1 MPADDAPRTSPKAAP
16 ADHDHGYKLLFAHAE
31 MVRDLLVGFVDEPWV
46 NELQFD
52 TLQRASASDVSHGW
66 RSCGLG
72 TVAEVPEEVRDN
84 APSSSWD
91 AWPQASRAVAPVH
104 QILPARPRS
113 QQARVPGTVIKCLGP
128 IRQPPPA

>member
-52 TLQRASASDVSHGW
+52 TPQRVSAGYVSDD
-66 RSCGLG
+66 
-72 TVAEVPEEVRDN
+72 PRDREGDVCWMK
-84 APSSSWD
+84 AP
-91 AWPQASRAVAPVH
+91 
-104 QILPARPRS
+104 L
-113 QQARVPGTVIKCLGP
+113 TK
-128 IRQPPPA
+128 PPPWP